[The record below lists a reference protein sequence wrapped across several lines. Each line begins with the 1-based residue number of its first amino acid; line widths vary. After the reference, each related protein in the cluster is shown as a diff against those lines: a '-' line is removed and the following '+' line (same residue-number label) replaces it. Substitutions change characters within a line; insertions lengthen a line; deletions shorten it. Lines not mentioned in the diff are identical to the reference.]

1 MSVKLNL
8 NSNHNIFK
16 QAAAKKAEKKED
28 TKTEKTS
35 KEETDKVDVKSNKES
50 FDEIFAEMRAN
61 VPDRTS
67 TIEEK
72 ELALEYIDRIL
83 KSDADD
89 DVKGYWAQKKTEIQ
103 GEIERIRAEQ
113 SSVNT
118 DSDMPEFK
126 KIWAEMCANIPD
138 STTTIEEKELALE
151 YIQKILESD
160 ATPDIKQSWQGKAE
174 IIQAEI
180 NQIKEA
186 EKKASNTDQTNDVDN
201 NDKQTYAEVYRE
213 MRLNVPNPTTTKAE
227 KQLAL
232 EYIDKLL
239 NSTDISPFLAK
250 QWENTAKE
258 LEQEIKQIEKEEV
271 KKQKS
276 FDELWTKIQE
286 YSASDLKTPKEKET
300 LNTILSG
307 IVSSDNVN
315 SFEKLFW
322 QRKLQNV

>member
-1 MSVKLNL
+1 
-8 NSNHNIFK
+8 
-16 QAAAKKAEKKED
+16 
-28 TKTEKTS
+28 
-35 KEETDKVDVKSNKES
+35 
-50 FDEIFAEMRAN
+50 MRAN

-72 ELALEYIDRIL
+72 ELAIEYIDRIL

-89 DVKGYWAQKKTEIQ
+89 DLKGYWTQKKTEIQ
-103 GEIERIRAEQ
+103 GEIERIKAEQ
-113 SSVNT
+113 SGSADT
-118 DSDMPEFK
+118 DMPEFK
-126 KIWAEMCANIPD
+126 KIWAEMRANIPD
-138 STTTIEEKELALE
+138 STTTIEEKELVLE

-160 ATPDIKQSWQGKAE
+160 ATPEIKKSWQGKAE
-174 IIQAEI
+174 IIRAEI
-180 NQIKEA
+180 NQL
-186 EKKASNTDQTNDVDN
+186 KKADKVDTKNSVNNSNDE
-201 NDKQTYAEVYRE
+201 QTYAEVYRE

-239 NSTDISPFLAK
+239 NSTDITPFQAK

-258 LEQEIKQIEKEEV
+258 LEQEIRQIEKEEV

-276 FDELWTKIQE
+276 FDELWDKIQE
-286 YSASDLKTPKEKET
+286 YSTSSLKTPEEKEA